1 MNDNDNDNEN
11 DNGDI
16 NNVINV
22 NNKHEEIIISL
33 LQIIILRS
41 FLLCT
46 FWSPR
51 AYGVYGV
58 F

>member
-22 NNKHEEIIISL
+22 NNKHDKIII
-33 LQIIILRS
+33 
-41 FLLCT
+41 
-46 FWSPR
+46 
-51 AYGVYGV
+51 
-58 F
+58 